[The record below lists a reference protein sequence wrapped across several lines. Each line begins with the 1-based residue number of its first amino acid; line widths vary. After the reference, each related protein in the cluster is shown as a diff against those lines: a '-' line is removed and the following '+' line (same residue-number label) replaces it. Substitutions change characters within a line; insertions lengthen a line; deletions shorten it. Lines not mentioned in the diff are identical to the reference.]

1 MDNLPERIK
10 LVRTTAGVT
19 QQEFAKA
26 LGTHQNTIGRWER
39 GQAEPDLNSVSL
51 LCSKFGIS
59 PYWLLSG
66 NGPMLEKD
74 RDIKFVA
81 GPGTKAS
88 ELRPY
93 KASEVSGGPKFDATM
108 AQLQARLMQV
118 EKERDE
124 AREAELRAK
133 DEALKAKDQ
142 ALEALQV
149 LAFKGREKD
158 SPSIED
164 EPETTVAQHGLPESD
179 RKSNMKK

>member
-1 MDNLPERIK
+1 MDTFADRIRELRGRK
-10 LVRTTAGVT
+10 T
-19 QQEFAKA
+19 QDEFAKE
-26 LGTHQNTIGRWER
+26 LGIHTNTLGRWER
-39 GQAEPDLNSVSL
+39 GQSEPDITTAQQI
-51 LCSKFGIS
+51 CTQFGVS
-59 PYWLLSG
+59 PYWLLAG
-66 NGPMLEKD
+66 QGPMLEKD

-179 RKSNMKK
+179 RKNNMKK